1 MKKARKIALA
11 TVAFGTSA
19 ALLVGGAV
27 AAQADDKGKGGG
39 VRGPLS
45 TLVTDG
51 TLTTAQ
57 VTAIHDALK
66 AERAASKADHQAEMK
81 AERAAVLA
89 DLVAKGTITKAQ
101 ADAISAADRGGMR
114 DLVSDGTVTRDDL
127 SAIHDA
133 LKADR
138 EDNKAEHHAEMKA
151 DRAAVLA
158 DLVADGTLTQA
169 EADAVQAAFDAMP
182 GRGDKRG
189 PGGKGGHG
197 GKGGER
203 GERGERGQ
211 GDMGTARA

>member
-27 AAQADDKGKGGG
+27 AAQADDKGKGGSG
-39 VRGPLS
+39 ARGPLS

-57 VTAIHDALK
+57 VTAIHDAMK
-66 AERAASKADHQAEMK
+66 AEREASKADHQAEMK

-114 DLVSDGTVTRDDL
+114 DLISDGTVTRDDL

-138 EDNKAEHHAEMKA
+138 EANKAEH
-151 DRAAVLA
+151 
-158 DLVADGTLTQA
+158 QA
-169 EADAVQAAFDAMP
+169 
-182 GRGDKRG
+182 R
-189 PGGKGGHG
+189 
-197 GKGGER
+197 
-203 GERGERGQ
+203 
-211 GDMGTARA
+211 